1 MSTSSTRSAFCGK
14 AATDCKVVNLHM
26 NTNVMNQN
34 VALMTIVGM
43 FGHYDHNSEKT
54 INTLVRRSG
63 TSKLV
68 FHTMRVHAVTLLD
81 TWE

>member
-1 MSTSSTRSAFCGK
+1 
-14 AATDCKVVNLHM
+14 M

-68 FHTMRVHAVTLLD
+68 NIVRVYAVTLLD